1 VAICSLLFG
10 YESES
15 AEAEHRIKLQLP
27 LLSSRLSLFDV
38 NDVEALCGSE
48 IRRSSLNLSPQDWE
62 ELLVYLIESVWEAS
76 LRFEPGVIRSKSTVN
91 PDADGQGFGCW
102 ARLTL
107 RRRIVDWQRAKLGRT
122 KWQFKGRVHIRE
134 LPTIVPFDDSARD
147 RLEQSFA
154 ERDGDREASGDL
166 SFAGLDSEG
175 DWQRARDLELLGLEP
190 PRRVTR

>member
-1 VAICSLLFG
+1 LFG
-10 YESES
+10 YESEN
-15 AEAEHRIKLQLP
+15 AEAERRIKLQLP

-48 IRRSSLNLSPQDWE
+48 IRRSSLSLSHQDWE

-91 PDADGQGFGCW
+91 PEADGQGFGCW

-122 KWQFKGRVHIRE
+122 RWQFRNPDGSIRIHE
-134 LPTIVPFDDSARD
+134 RERTIILSLDTDDSVRD
-147 RLEQSFA
+147 QLGATVTAGS
-154 ERDGDREASGDL
+154 GDFASGSEL
-166 SFAGLDSEG
+166 GFGGLDVSG
-175 DWQRARDLELLGLEP
+175 NRQRARDLELLGLEP
-190 PRRVTR
+190 PG

>member
-1 VAICSLLFG
+1 LLFG
-10 YESES
+10 YESEN
-15 AEAEHRIKLQLP
+15 AEADRRIKLQLP

-76 LRFEPGVIRSKSTVN
+76 LRFEPGVIRSKSTVS
-91 PDADGQGFGCW
+91 PEADGQGFGCW

-122 KWQFKGRVHIRE
+122 KWQFRKPDGSIRTYERE
-134 LPTIVPFDDSARD
+134 LPQLVPFDDSARD

-154 ERDGDREASGDL
+154 EGDGDREAGGDL
-166 SFAGLDSEG
+166 SFTGLDSEG
-175 DWQRARDLELLGLEP
+175 DWQRTRDLWLLGIEAP
-190 PRRVTR
+190 G